1 MIEVSVEWRRLAPS
15 FTRFFSLSL
24 FLSHKIKIKRRFQF
38 HEEEEEKKERHL
50 VNTRNWAETGRK

>member
-1 MIEVSVEWRRLAPS
+1 VWNGVDWLRHSLD
-15 FTRFFSLSL
+15 FFSLSL